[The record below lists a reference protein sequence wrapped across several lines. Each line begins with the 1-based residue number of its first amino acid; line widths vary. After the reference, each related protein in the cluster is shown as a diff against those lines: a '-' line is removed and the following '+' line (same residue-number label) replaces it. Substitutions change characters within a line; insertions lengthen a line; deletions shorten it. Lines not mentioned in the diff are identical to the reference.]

1 MNILILGNGFDLAH
15 DLPTS
20 YLDMFRFFKAVNA
33 LYAWPGGPNK
43 FEDFR
48 SHNFPYT
55 DKKYEF
61 TFNYLKDVFE
71 QKFENKKV
79 LDGKNPIEEMHRLLK
94 ENVWF
99 KYFKW
104 LIDGNKMRG
113 INWIDFESEICKIVK
128 ELDEEQQDLYKGF
141 DVGGFATSSRSA
153 NLNQFIHYLCA
164 CLQKEKN
171 NTNMMNYRNVL
182 DKSYV
187 DLRDFVRCMELYL
200 LEIVD
205 SADVEIVSPDI
216 KINSFNHVLSF
227 NYTHTYEKLYGL
239 NKSGANRNEMIHY
252 LHGEVEKDTSLGEP
266 NMVLG
271 VDEFYSDE
279 RKDTC
284 TNYNI
289 FKKFTQRV
297 LYETG
302 FAYRIWIANIKNQ
315 EKQQKV
321 CSGQEMSIKFRNHI
335 YIFGHSLDTTDRDVL
350 EEFLRLP
357 NTQAVVFYYDKQ
369 QQVQQ
374 IANLVKMLG
383 HDDFI
388 EYINQCPAKIR
399 FKEQAKMETKVDQ

>member
-20 YLDMFRFFKAVNA
+20 YLDMFRFFKALNA
-33 LYAWPGGPNK
+33 LYAWRGGPNR

-48 SHNFPYT
+48 FHNFPYT

-61 TFNYLKDVFE
+61 TFNYLKDAFE

-128 ELDEEQQDLYKGF
+128 ELDEEQKNLYVEFRNRNTQGKR
-141 DVGGFATSSRSA
+141 SSQLMR
-153 NLNQFIHYLCA
+153 FIYFLDMYPRNNGSM
-164 CLQKEKN
+164 KEHAK
-171 NTNMMNYRNVL
+171 TYRDAL
-182 DKSYV
+182 DKMYKH
-187 DLRDFVRCMELYL
+187 LRDFVRCIEIYL
-200 LEIVD
+200 VQV
-205 SADVEIVSPDI
+205 VEKTSVRLISPDI
-216 KINSFNHVLSF
+216 GALSPDRILSF
-227 NYTHTYEKLYGL
+227 NYTHTYENSYGSYTQHI
-239 NKSGANRNEMIHY
+239 NQNIHH
-252 LHGEVEKDTSLGEP
+252 LHGETKDVGEN

-271 VDEFYSDE
+271 VDEFYLDE
-279 RKDTC
+279 RKNTC

-289 FKKFTQRV
+289 FKKFTQRI

-302 FAYRIWIANIKNQ
+302 FQYRGWICTLKHANPTRVNIYNDPSK
-315 EKQQKV
+315 
-321 CSGQEMSIKFRNHI
+321 I
-335 YIFGHSLDTTDRDVL
+335 YIFGHSLDVTDCDVL
-350 EEFLRLP
+350 EEFFRLP
-357 NTQAVVFYYDKQ
+357 HVQIIIYYYDKQ

-388 EYINQCPAKIR
+388 EYINSSPAKIV
-399 FKEQAKMETKVDQ
+399 FQKQAEMKDVFNA